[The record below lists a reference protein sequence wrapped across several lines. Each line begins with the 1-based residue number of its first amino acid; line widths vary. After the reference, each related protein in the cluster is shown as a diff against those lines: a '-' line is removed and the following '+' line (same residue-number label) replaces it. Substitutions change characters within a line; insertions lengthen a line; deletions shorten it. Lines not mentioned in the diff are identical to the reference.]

1 VTKKDVLYLFI
12 SLFFLNGFVIAQ
24 DIQKEPQPLI
34 VVLQALESK
43 FNISFSFADETI
55 KDKFII
61 PPSENLSLTDVL
73 NYLTSLTALEFEVLD
88 NRFVAIKTET
98 NNENEKEKAIE
109 ILPEVVISNYLTS
122 GIVKDNAGSIVIK
135 PKSFGILPGLIE
147 PDVLQTVQALPGVLS
162 VDETVSNINVRGG
175 TNDQN
180 LLLWDGIKMYQ
191 SGHFFGL
198 ISAYNPYL
206 TENVNVYKN
215 GTSAK
220 YGDGISGIIDMQLS
234 NEIDNLF
241 NAGAGFNLINVDGFA
256 KIPLSKKWELQV
268 SSRRSVND
276 VIITPT
282 YDQYF
287 KRVFQDS
294 DLTNNQGNNSNFISK
309 NERFYFYDMNTKL
322 LYDIS
327 KKDKLRL
334 NFLNIYNNLNYEEQS
349 RINDVDEVLNS
360 QLTQRNLATGISYSR
375 DWTKRFV
382 TTAQVYL
389 SNYGLDAINFDV
401 TNNQRLIQENEV
413 YDSALK
419 LDMKYS
425 INTNFKL
432 TGGYQFFETG
442 ISNLEDVNNPEFRSY
457 IKEVIRSNS
466 VFVEGQLLSNNAN
479 TNLRFGTRL
488 NYFKKFDAFLVEPR
502 LSFSQRFLNYFKF
515 EVLGEFKSQTTSQI
529 IDLQNDF
536 LGVENRRWVLSN
548 NKSTTINPPND
559 NTIPIII
566 PIPIIKSKQ
575 ISAGVHYDQNKL
587 LISVDAFI
595 KDVEGITTRSQGF
608 QNQYQFANT
617 VGKYRVKGVDFL
629 INKQFDAFSTWLSY
643 SYAKNDYTFKDL
655 NKGQS
660 FPNNLDIR
668 HAATFAGTYTIENF
682 KLALGVNWHSGKPAT
697 FPSEIQDSS
706 NNRIEY
712 DSPNSERLKDYIRT
726 DFSTT
731 YTFDLSPKSTA
742 IIGAS
747 IWNLLNKKNII
758 NTYYTL
764 DDENNINPVEN
775 VSLGITPNVSIRVH
789 F

>member
-12 SLFFLNGFVIAQ
+12 SIFFLNSVAIAQ
-24 DIQKEPQPLI
+24 DIQKEQQPLI

-43 FNISFSFADETI
+43 FNISFSFADEAI
-55 KDKFII
+55 KDKQII
-61 PPSENLSLTDVL
+61 PPDDNLSLTEVL
-73 NYLTSLTALEFEVLD
+73 NYLGQSTSLEFEVLD
-88 NRFVAIKTET
+88 NRFVAIKTESK
-98 NNENEKEKAIE
+98 NENEKEKALE

-122 GIVKDNAGSIVIK
+122 GIVKDNTGSIILK
-135 PKSFGILPGLIE
+135 PNSFGILPGLIE
-147 PDVLQTVQALPGVLS
+147 PDVLQTIQALPGVLS

-180 LLLWDGIKMYQ
+180 LLLWDGIKMFQ

-220 YGDGISGIIDMQLS
+220 YGDGISSIIDMQLS
-234 NEIDNLF
+234 NDIDNLF
-241 NAGAGFNLINVDGFA
+241 KGGAGFNLINVDVFA
-256 KIPLSKKWELQV
+256 KIPFTKKIELQV

-287 KRVFQDS
+287 KRIFQDS
-294 DLTNNQGNNSNFISK
+294 DLTNNQGNTNSISK
-309 NERFYFYDMNTKL
+309 NERFYFYDVTTKL
-322 LYDIS
+322 LYDITE
-327 KKDKLRL
+327 KDKLRL

-360 QLTQRNLATGISYSR
+360 QLTQRNLATGISYTR
-375 DWTKRFV
+375 DWTERFV
-382 TTAQVYL
+382 TTAQVYV
-389 SNYGLDAINFDV
+389 SNYGLDATNFDV
-401 TNNQRLIQENEV
+401 TNNQRLIQENKV

-419 LDMKYS
+419 MDMEYT
-425 INTNFKL
+425 INTNFNLK
-432 TGGYQFFETG
+432 GGYQFFETG

-466 VFVEGQLLSNNAN
+466 VYFEGQLLSNNAN
-479 TNLRFGTRL
+479 TNLRLGARL
-488 NYFKKFDAFLVEPR
+488 NYFKKFDTFLVEPR
-502 LSFSQRFLNYFKF
+502 LSFSQRFLNYFKL

-548 NKSTTINPPND
+548 DSD
-559 NTIPIII
+559 IPIL
-566 PIPIIKSKQ
+566 KSKQ
-575 ISAGVHYDQNKL
+575 ISAGIHYDQNKL

-608 QNQYQFANT
+608 QNQYQFVNT
-617 VGKYRVKGVDFL
+617 VGKYRVKGIDFL

-643 SYAKNDYTFKDL
+643 SFAKNDYTFKDL
-655 NKGQS
+655 NNGLS

-668 HAATFAGTYTIENF
+668 HAATFAGTYTINNF
-682 KLALGVNWHSGKPAT
+682 KLALGVNWHSGKPT
-697 FPSEIQDSS
+697 TLPSEIQDDS

-712 DSPNSERLKDYIRT
+712 TSPNSERLKDYIRT
-726 DFSTT
+726 DFSTN
-731 YTFDLSPKSTA
+731 YTFELSPKATA
-742 IIGAS
+742 IVGAS
-747 IWNLLNKKNII
+747 IWNLFDQKNII
-758 NTYYTL
+758 NTYFTQ
-764 DDENNINPVEN
+764 DDQNIINTIENL
-775 VSLGITPNVSIRVH
+775 SLGITPNVSLRVH

>member
-12 SLFFLNGFVIAQ
+12 SLFFLNSVAIAQ
-24 DIQKEPQPLI
+24 DIQKEQQSLI

-43 FNISFSFADETI
+43 FNISFSFADEAI
-55 KDKFII
+55 KDKQII
-61 PPSENLSLTDVL
+61 PPDDNLSLTEVL
-73 NYLTSLTALEFEVLD
+73 NYLGQSTSLEFEVLD
-88 NRFVAIKTET
+88 NRFVAIKTESK
-98 NNENEKEKAIE
+98 NENEKEKALE

-122 GIVKDNAGSIVIK
+122 GIVKDNTGSIILK
-135 PKSFGILPGLIE
+135 PNSFGILPGLIE
-147 PDVLQTVQALPGVLS
+147 PDVLQTIQALPGVLS

-180 LLLWDGIKMYQ
+180 LLLWDGIKMFQ

-220 YGDGISGIIDMQLS
+220 YGDGISSIIDMQLS
-234 NEIDNLF
+234 NDIDNLF
-241 NAGAGFNLINVDGFA
+241 KGGAGFNLINVDVFA
-256 KIPLSKKWELQV
+256 KIPFTKKIELQV

-287 KRVFQDS
+287 KRIFQDS
-294 DLTNNQGNNSNFISK
+294 DLTNNQGNTNSISK
-309 NERFYFYDMNTKL
+309 NERFYFYDVTTKL
-322 LYDIS
+322 LYDITE
-327 KKDKLRL
+327 KDKLRL

-360 QLTQRNLATGISYSR
+360 QLTQRNLATGISYTR
-375 DWTKRFV
+375 DWTERFV
-382 TTAQVYL
+382 TTTQVYV
-389 SNYGLDAINFDV
+389 SNYGLDATNFDV
-401 TNNQRLIQENEV
+401 TNNQRLIQENKV

-419 LDMKYS
+419 MDMEYT
-425 INTNFKL
+425 INTNFNLK
-432 TGGYQFFETG
+432 GGYQFFETG

-466 VFVEGQLLSNNAN
+466 VYFEGQLLSNNAN
-479 TNLRFGTRL
+479 TNLRLGTRL
-488 NYFKKFDAFLVEPR
+488 NYFKKFDTFLVEPR
-502 LSFSQRFLNYFKF
+502 LSFSQRFLNYFKL

-548 NKSTTINPPND
+548 DSD
-559 NTIPIII
+559 IPIL
-566 PIPIIKSKQ
+566 KSKQ
-575 ISAGVHYDQNKL
+575 ISAGIHYDQNKL

-608 QNQYQFANT
+608 QNQYQFVNT
-617 VGKYRVKGVDFL
+617 VGKYRVKGIDFL

-643 SYAKNDYTFKDL
+643 SFAKNDYTFKDL
-655 NKGQS
+655 NKGLS

-668 HAATFAGTYTIENF
+668 HEATFAGTYTINNF
-682 KLALGVNWHSGKPAT
+682 KLALGVNWHSGKPT
-697 FPSEIQDSS
+697 TLPSEIQDDS

-712 DSPNSERLKDYIRT
+712 TSPNSERLKDYIRT

-731 YTFDLSPKSTA
+731 YTFELSPKATA
-742 IIGAS
+742 IVGAS
-747 IWNLLNKKNII
+747 IWNLFDQKNII
-758 NTYYTL
+758 NTYFTQ
-764 DDENNINPVEN
+764 DDQNIINTIENL
-775 VSLGITPNVSIRVH
+775 SLGITPNVSLRVH